1 MEHVP
6 SHKTNEIGGLEGVRV
21 EIVAVTLSAHSFAGL
36 GLAGVCVAGLDVL
49 GGACEV
55 FCRLWLKTRSNL
67 PAPRCV

>member
-1 MEHVP
+1 MFLHTKQMKLVV
-6 SHKTNEIGGLEGVRV
+6 SRGVCV

-55 FCRLWLKTRSNL
+55 FCRLWLETL
-67 PAPRCV
+67 